1 MVGGGDEA
9 VELFAV
15 DFHEGERSIDQ
26 PFEGR
31 SVGVRDE
38 LARANVPAAQI
49 ESRAGGVGKRVAD
62 KLRYTWAG
70 QLAYFPVDRVRR
82 DALIYDEFAGD
93 NHSELARRYHVSV
106 QTIYKIIKAEKD
118 RRQYKHLT
126 LL

>member
-1 MVGGGDEA
+1 MSKGNGKAANLGSELLASVEA
-9 VELFAV
+9 HVAE
-15 DFHEGERSIDQ
+15 I
-26 PFEGR
+26 
-31 SVGVRDE
+31 VRDE

-118 RRQYKHLT
+118 RRQYKQLS